1 MVQGFRNDLS
11 FLSRPQ
17 NFFLL
22 LWSSWYC
29 LQMTISLKWKKYGV
43 WMQEFILCFRY
54 LLFSIGRSNYRYHT
68 AEKAHFLSS
77 SSSSSSARM
86 APKFPNPRLKSNPRI
101 CYPLFTPRSKDSW
114 SFLIPSFNIFA
125 IRQNCMQL
133 CPTVQY
139 FYLIFESNWKFLWK
153 FEFFE
158 DLNFLNIWIF
168 WKICFLKIWI
178 FHLHKK
184 IRTKFWIS

>member
-1 MVQGFRNDLS
+1 MLMSWPETTEHSNIWPQGFRNDLS

-22 LWSSWYC
+22 LWSSWYR

-86 APKFPNPRLKSNPRI
+86 APKSPNPRLKSNPRI
-101 CYPLFTPRSKDSW
+101 CYPLIKLQLRCVLRGQRHVRIGYRSPFSRKRYVSLEW
-114 SFLIPSFNIFA
+114 
-125 IRQNCMQL
+125 RVGCMM
-133 CPTVQY
+133 TV
-139 FYLIFESNWKFLWK
+139 
-153 FEFFE
+153 
-158 DLNFLNIWIF
+158 D
-168 WKICFLKIWI
+168 
-178 FHLHKK
+178 
-184 IRTKFWIS
+184 T

>member
-1 MVQGFRNDLS
+1 MLMSWQETTEHTHVFLMVQGFRNDLS

-77 SSSSSSARM
+77 SSSLSSARM
-86 APKFPNPRLKSNPRI
+86 APKSPNPRLKSNPRI
-101 CYPLFTPRSKDSW
+101 CYPLFTPWSKDSW

-133 CPTVQY
+133 CPTVICQTD
-139 FYLIFESNWKFLWK
+139 IFFHPKLFLRHTTSK
-153 FEFFE
+153 AF
-158 DLNFLNIWIF
+158 
-168 WKICFLKIWI
+168 
-178 FHLHKK
+178 
-184 IRTKFWIS
+184 R

>member
-1 MVQGFRNDLS
+1 MVAKIG
-11 FLSRPQ
+11 
-17 NFFLL
+17 
-22 LWSSWYC
+22 WS
-29 LQMTISLKWKKYGV
+29 LITMWKFCPSGPYT
-43 WMQEFILCFRY
+43 F
-54 LLFSIGRSNYRYHT
+54 
-68 AEKAHFLSS
+68 
-77 SSSSSSARM
+77 
-86 APKFPNPRLKSNPRI
+86 NPRHRPR
-101 CYPLFTPRSKDSW
+101 PRRGWLRNLRILGLNLIRGYVILYLHLGVKDSW

-139 FYLIFESNWKFLWK
+139 FYMIFKSNWKFLWK

-184 IRTKFWIS
+184 IKTKFWIS